1 MPTASEHLPYRD
13 VTLATDERL
22 DDLVERM
29 TLDEKLAQIGCV
41 WSSKLLTTG
50 AFDAAA
56 ARELLAHGIGHVTR
70 IGGGTVLGPR
80 ESATFTNA
88 VQRFLVEETRLG
100 IPAIV
105 HEESCAGYTAKGA
118 TCFPQAIGLAATF
131 APDLIERMARVI
143 REQMLAVGA
152 RHTLAPVLD
161 VARDPRWGR
170 LEETFGEDPWLI
182 AQMGIAYVRGI
193 QGDDLARGVVATGKH
208 FLGYGASEG
217 GMNWAPAH
225 LGPRELRDVYAFPF
239 EAAVREAG
247 LASIMNAYHELD
259 GVPR

>member
-1 MPTASEHLPYRD
+1 ARRAWPARAPAPPRTARGGVPGETGPPAMPTASEHLPYRD

-105 HEESCAGYTAKGA
+105 HEESCAGYAAKGA

-131 APDLIERMARVI
+131 APDLIERMTRVI

-152 RHTLAPVLD
+152 RHTLAPV
-161 VARDPRWGR
+161 
-170 LEETFGEDPWLI
+170 
-182 AQMGIAYVRGI
+182 
-193 QGDDLARGVVATGKH
+193 
-208 FLGYGASEG
+208 
-217 GMNWAPAH
+217 
-225 LGPRELRDVYAFPF
+225 
-239 EAAVREAG
+239 
-247 LASIMNAYHELD
+247 
-259 GVPR
+259 

>member
-1 MPTASEHLPYRD
+1 MPTAPEPLRYRD
-13 VTLATDERL
+13 ATLPTATRL
-22 DDLVERM
+22 DDLLARM

-41 WSSKLLTTG
+41 WSSKLLTKG
-50 AFDAAA
+50 VFNAAA
-56 ARELLAHGIGHVTR
+56 AREPLAHGIGHVTR
-70 IGGGTVLGPR
+70 IGGATVLGPR

-131 APDLIERMARVI
+131 ATDLIERMARVI

-170 LEETFGEDPWLI
+170 LEEPFGEDPWLV
-182 AQMGIAYVRGI
+182 AQMGMG
-193 QGDDLARGVVATGKH
+193 
-208 FLGYGASEG
+208 
-217 GMNWAPAH
+217 
-225 LGPRELRDVYAFPF
+225 
-239 EAAVREAG
+239 
-247 LASIMNAYHELD
+247 
-259 GVPR
+259 